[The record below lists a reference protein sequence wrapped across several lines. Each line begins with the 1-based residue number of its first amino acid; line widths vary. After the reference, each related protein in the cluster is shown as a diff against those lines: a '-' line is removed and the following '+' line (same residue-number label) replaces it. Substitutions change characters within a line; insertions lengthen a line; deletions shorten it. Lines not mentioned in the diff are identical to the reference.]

1 MGRGASTMANLTLKE
16 ISEFNHPLAF
26 ARQRTD
32 PVSRAG
38 ELGPVETSMAQRPL
52 VTSSMSESYSLLSG
66 LTERLGMIRSN
77 LVTMFQLANQ
87 GVQAKSQTVR
97 DELYGKL
104 RSLTGGVDDI
114 VDATVWNGE
123 QMLTGRSLNLSLSQ
137 SGKGGTRIDLSNYY
151 TANEEGL
158 NLTRQ
163 PESAKTDVYYDFYSA
178 MRNSTSGIV
187 GLEVDGASASAVD
200 GTHEELETGL
210 YQVEIT
216 YMGPQSTVALKNSDG
231 IAVSTVDDVD
241 LSGTGVEQ
249 VDMGVGVTIQVDKT
263 QYLSAV
269 DKYDYETNGPA
280 KFLAKLSYE
289 RVYRHDL
296 YQDGFEPVSDSALT
310 VTSNRAIEDVAGTGS
325 LSISSVGLAGVQD
338 GMLGLESGV
347 HSIRVNYNGAKSSV
361 ELRDA
366 QGRIKYLNLK
376 VDLSGEDP
384 VTIDTGQGLKFSIS
398 NEGYADAKGQLNAI
412 VDYTPAANDN
422 TGFDFSSYAN
432 SISAAIDK
440 IDKDMQA
447 LDVMSQNILILNSY
461 QAGGGG
467 MGGLGS
473 GTVALGLV
481 NNALGGGSDFFSS
494 SYANTI
500 LGSVGSS
507 LMDNISS
514 AMSAQAQISS
524 VRASSTVV

>member
-1 MGRGASTMANLTLKE
+1 MANLTLKE

-26 ARQRTD
+26 ARQRTE
-32 PVSRAG
+32 PVGRASASG
-38 ELGPVETSMAQRPL
+38 SVGSALTKGPM
-52 VTSSMSESYSLLSG
+52 VTNSMSESYSLLSG

-77 LVTMFQLANQ
+77 LVTMLQLANQ
-87 GVQAKSQTVR
+87 GGAARSQTVR
-97 DELYGKL
+97 DEMYGKL
-104 RSLTGGVDDI
+104 RSLSGGVDDI

-137 SGKGGTRIDLSNYY
+137 TGKGGTRIDLSSYY
-151 TANEEGL
+151 TSQEDGL

-187 GLEVDGASASAVD
+187 GLDIKSASASAVD
-200 GTHEELETGL
+200 ATHEELETGI
-210 YQVEIT
+210 YQIEVT
-216 YMGPQSTVALKNSDG
+216 YMGPESSVALKDADG
-231 IAVSTVDDVD
+231 IVVSNVKNVD
-241 LSGTGVEQ
+241 LSGSGVEQ
-249 VDMGVGVTIQVDKT
+249 IDMGVGVAIQIDKT

-269 DKYDYETNGPA
+269 DKYDYETKGPA
-280 KFLAKLSYE
+280 KFMAKLAYD

-296 YQDGFEPVSDSALT
+296 YQEGFEPVSTNALS
-310 VTSNRAIEDVAGTGS
+310 VTSNRPIRDAAGTGK
-325 LSISSVGLAGVQD
+325 LSISSIGLAGVKD
-338 GMLGLESGV
+338 DVLGLDSGV

-366 QGRIKYLNLK
+366 QGRIKYLNFK
-376 VDLSGEDP
+376 VDLSGDEP
-384 VTIDTGQGLKFSIS
+384 VTIDTGQGLKFSVA

-412 VDYTPAANDN
+412 VDYTRAANDN
-422 TGFDFSSYAN
+422 TSFDFSSYSN
-432 SISAAIDK
+432 NLNAAIDK

-447 LDVMSQNILILNSY
+447 LDVMSQNILILNSF

-481 NNALGGGSDFFSS
+481 NSALGGGSDFFSS
-494 SYANTI
+494 AYANTI

-514 AMSAQAQISS
+514 AMSAQAQIAS
-524 VRASSTVV
+524 VRASSTVA